1 MAASE
6 SSNWNDRSMG
16 NGVAEGTT
24 EAEIGTERSAKM
36 WVYSVLDDDGD
47 ELLVEGKTVVIMVT
61 VVVVA

>member
-16 NGVAEGTT
+16 SGVAEGTI

-36 WVYSVLDDDGD
+36 CVYTVLDDDRD
-47 ELLVEGKTVVIMVT
+47 EMLVEGKTVVIMVT